1 MSKQAQVCWLSGS
14 IHERKA
20 VLKKLLKQFEGCD
33 VQRLDGD
40 VSYAYFEQQ
49 ILTASCFSD
58 RRMVIVSDLPTPSG
72 TKPTMVNH
80 IKKLLTALPEDIL
93 LVFDGVDD
101 CKPLTDVISKVGKV
115 FDFPVTLNRN
125 EAVAWIVKRFSEL
138 GKNIEQAEA
147 LALIDTCGYDQS
159 VKGLGADQLRIFV
172 HKIATYIGNRR
183 KAVTMDDIVI
193 NAVNTEEFVQWRIF
207 DAIDARNF
215 EQCEEQFAKFVEN
228 EGNMQRAVDKLYSMS
243 IPRYRLL
250 FFLKEGLAKKIPKD
264 ALAREAMALQK
275 SAKNE
280 KTGEEERVPAYSEF
294 AINGALYGA
303 YGRDP
308 TVELYTR
315 KSLAR
320 IMDCLL
326 EGMSEVRTRGNDP
339 SVLILADVLFL
350 AACSTTDDTILSNL
364 RKMDE

>member
-1 MSKQAQVCWLSGS
+1 
-14 IHERKA
+14 
-20 VLKKLLKQFEGCD
+20 
-33 VQRLDGD
+33 
-40 VSYAYFEQQ
+40 
-49 ILTASCFSD
+49 
-58 RRMVIVSDLPTPSG
+58 
-72 TKPTMVNH
+72 
-80 IKKLLTALPEDIL
+80 
-93 LVFDGVDD
+93 
-101 CKPLTDVISKVGKV
+101 
-115 FDFPVTLNRN
+115 
-125 EAVAWIVKRFSEL
+125 
-138 GKNIEQAEA
+138 
-147 LALIDTCGYDQS
+147 
-159 VKGLGADQLRIFV
+159 
-172 HKIATYIGNRR
+172 
-183 KAVTMDDIVI
+183 MDDIVI

-207 DAIDARNF
+207 DAIDAKNF

-303 YGRDP
+303 YGREP

>member
-1 MSKQAQVCWLSGS
+1 
-14 IHERKA
+14 
-20 VLKKLLKQFEGCD
+20 
-33 VQRLDGD
+33 
-40 VSYAYFEQQ
+40 
-49 ILTASCFSD
+49 
-58 RRMVIVSDLPTPSG
+58 
-72 TKPTMVNH
+72 
-80 IKKLLTALPEDIL
+80 
-93 LVFDGVDD
+93 
-101 CKPLTDVISKVGKV
+101 
-115 FDFPVTLNRN
+115 
-125 EAVAWIVKRFSEL
+125 
-138 GKNIEQAEA
+138 
-147 LALIDTCGYDQS
+147 LIDTCGYDQS

-172 HKIATYIGNRR
+172 NKIATYIGNRR

-207 DAIDARNF
+207 DAIDAKSF

-294 AINGALYGA
+294 AVNGALYGA
-303 YGRDP
+303 YGREP

-326 EGMSEVRTRGNDP
+326 E
-339 SVLILADVLFL
+339 
-350 AACSTTDDTILSNL
+350 
-364 RKMDE
+364 